1 MLGNH
6 VAAKRESAMR
16 TVSSEAAAGLLIQQ
30 ALTRASGAEPIAGNR
45 ARMLCDAR
53 ENYPAWLDAIKAARR
68 WIHFETYIIHDDAV
82 GLEFAEAMAA
92 RAREGVKVRV
102 LYDWWGTFKL
112 RPRRFWRVLR
122 DAGAEVRCFNPPR
135 LDSPLAL
142 FSRDHR
148 KVVAVDGHVAFVT
161 GLCVGSAWVGNEAKH
176 IEPWRDTGL
185 ELAGPAVAEVERAFA
200 SMWAEAGEPLPADEC
215 PAIESVPA
223 AGDLE
228 VRVIATVPSSA
239 GLYRLDHLVAAS
251 ARERLWIT
259 DAYFIATTAYVQA
272 LRAAGADGVDVRLLV
287 PGSSDVPGLRAMS
300 ISAYRPLLESGVR
313 VFEWSGSML
322 HAKTAVA
329 DGRWARVGSTNLNP
343 FSWLGNWELD
353 VAVDDERVAGALE
366 DQYEHDL
373 ERATEV
379 ILTGRQRVRR
389 LHPNPLDGVRRRR
402 WRRRHPGSAS
412 RATAGAI
419 GIGSAVG
426 AAMRNRRG
434 FGPSEARLLGPV
446 ALILLLLAAAAV
458 KWPTSVAWPF
468 AAIVGW
474 WGLSLLARAA
484 ALYFEGR
491 ERRRQ
496 MRDEANSSP
505 RNTRKPQS
513 SSDLKEP

>member
-1 MLGNH
+1 MR
-6 VAAKRESAMR
+6 AASDPAVG
-16 TVSSEAAAGLLIQQ
+16 VSIQQ

-53 ENYPAWLDAIKAARR
+53 ENYPAWLDAIKAAQR

-82 GLEFAEAMAA
+82 GLEFAQAMAA

-112 RPRRFWRVLR
+112 RPRRFWRILR

-135 LDSPLAL
+135 IDSPLAF

-161 GLCVGSAWVGNEAKH
+161 GLCVGSMWAGNEARR

-200 SMWAEAGEPLPADEC
+200 SMWADSGEPLPEEER
-215 PAIESVPA
+215 PSIETIPQ

-228 VRVIATVPSSA
+228 VRVVATVPSSA
-239 GLYRLDHLVAAS
+239 GLYRLDQLVAAS

-259 DAYFIATTAYVQA
+259 DAYFIATTPYVQA
-272 LRAAGADGVDVRLLV
+272 LRAAAVDGVDVRLLV

-313 VFEWSGSML
+313 VFEWNGSML

-353 VAVDDERVAGALE
+353 IAVDDATFAGALE
-366 DQYEHDL
+366 EQYERDL

-379 ILTGRQRVRR
+379 ILTDRQRVRR

-402 WRRRHPGSAS
+402 WRPRRHPGSAS

-426 AAMRNRRG
+426 AAMRNRRD
-434 FGPSEARLLGPV
+434 FGASEARLLGPV
-446 ALILLLLAAAAV
+446 ALILLLWAAAAV
-458 KWPTSVAWPF
+458 KWPQSVAWPF
-468 AAIVGW
+468 AVIVGW
-474 WGLSLLARAA
+474 WGLSLLVRSAK
-484 ALYFEGR
+484 LYFELR

-496 MRDEANSSP
+496 MRNRSKTQE
-505 RNTRKPQS
+505 
-513 SSDLKEP
+513 